1 MAHWCEAAVTRDG
14 IAMLNEMMAGRNLTL
29 TAAYGGTG
37 RVDADALSNQEDLLR
52 RMQLLHL
59 VDELDGP
66 EGKTVTVQVENQASE
81 EGYLLQQIGVFARLE
96 PEGGR
101 LATEEKLLFLMQDDG
116 VQIPPMT
123 EESFLLEIYCLLRI
137 DSDGRLT
144 VTVDPSGLVTIQ
156 RLRETADQYRALPGE
171 GDPTLATVGTV
182 GQRYLNT
189 LTGREFVCV
198 AVEEDGYHWRAEATE
213 DGLEAL
219 RDEIVLSIMKNEL
232 ALPLAAGDGEPLL
245 TSGGTPILAVY
256 HPDRSA
262 GILAAMEA
270 MAGQLSAGARAYTD
284 KEALGLTAKIAAAK
298 AEAVS
303 AARADAEAAVHSATE
318 KIVYRLRWDMYQHNN
333 GDGPETHPS
342 FLRQSGSMILLPP
355 KDLDH
360 EPEV

>member
-1 MAHWCEAAVTRDG
+1 MSVTTVITDGGFDMLRAAPDHRLVYTRAVCGSGHVDKTRLAALTEVQGYAMDLSIIDVSPTEDAATVRLQLDNRRAEHEFQLYQIGLYAKLLGDG
-14 IAMLNEMMAGRNLTL
+14 GEEIIGETL
-29 TAAYGGTG
+29 FQIMQYDQPDIVRKVPHVSEFVVNTIFGQAEDVEGIIDLAAY
-37 RVDADALSNQEDLLR
+37 VSLR
-52 RMQLLHL
+52 QFKLTI
-59 VDELDGP
+59 D
-66 EGKTVTVQVENQASE
+66 
-81 EGYLLQQIGVFARLE
+81 RLI
-96 PEGGR
+96 R
-101 LATEEKLLFLMQDDG
+101 
-116 VQIPPMT
+116 
-123 EESFLLEIYCLLRI
+123 
-137 DSDGRLT
+137 
-144 VTVDPSGLVTIQ
+144 
-156 RLRETADQYRALPGE
+156 
-171 GDPTLATVGTV
+171 
-182 GQRYLNT
+182 
-189 LTGREFVCV
+189 
-198 AVEEDGYHWRAEATE
+198 
-213 DGLEAL
+213 
-219 RDEIVLSIMKNEL
+219 SIMKDEL

-245 TSGGTPILAVY
+245 TGGGTPILAVY